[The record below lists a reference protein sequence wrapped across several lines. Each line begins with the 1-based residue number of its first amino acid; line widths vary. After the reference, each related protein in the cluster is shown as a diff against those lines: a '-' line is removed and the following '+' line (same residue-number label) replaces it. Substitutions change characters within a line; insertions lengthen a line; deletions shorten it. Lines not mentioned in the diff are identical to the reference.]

1 MSDVAHLENQLNDIK
16 REFKDHLKEAEDL
29 KREFFDLQ
37 NEVGGQKAVMKSMS
51 IKLDE
56 VHDILVAFKGG
67 KKFIFGLLTLVGSII
82 AIVMGILKILNP

>member
-16 REFKDHLKEAEDL
+16 REFKAHLKEADDL

-37 NEVGGQKAVMKSMS
+37 GEVASQKEVMEKMS
-51 IKLDE
+51 DQLTE
-56 VHDILVAFKGG
+56 VHDIIVAFKGG

-82 AIVMGILKILNP
+82 AIIIGILKILNP